1 MRSKALRGLYVLRRQ
16 LRAAQTGRSTQQ
28 LSLKTM
34 ARRVLALAATAAAL
48 RPTLPK
54 RSRIA
59 TRRTMTMH
67 DYDYDVRARRPLFVV
82 LL

>member
-1 MRSKALRGLYVLRRQ
+1 MRSKALRGLYALRRQ
-16 LRAAQTGRSTQQ
+16 LRAHLFGESAQQS
-28 LSLKTM
+28 SSNHTM
-34 ARRVLALAATAAAL
+34 ARVLALAAAAAAL

-54 RSRIA
+54 RSRMA

>member
-1 MRSKALRGLYVLRRQ
+1 MGWVAAELIALTV
-16 LRAAQTGRSTQQ
+16 
-28 LSLKTM
+28 
-34 ARRVLALAATAAAL
+34 ALCTAAAL

-82 LL
+82 LLW